1 MECLFTAC
9 LVVLHFCLP
18 LARLDIVVS
27 VNGGILAESGWDA
40 SSDTDNRFQIF
51 DIIIISDVIN

>member
-40 SSDTDNRFQIF
+40 SSDTEWTLICCMWRAVYN
-51 DIIIISDVIN
+51 